1 MCMHV
6 RVNVRARAQKR
17 DREREGGREAGR
29 EGGGEQ
35 VERRREGLGEVWG
48 VRGSFPR
55 FFVGTKYAFGSY
67 VPPIPLLDMPNASQ
81 RTQDVPRCTGC
92 ASAATAVTGCNR
104 LSPLSP
110 AVTGC
115 HRLSPL
121 SPAVTGCHRL
131 SPVASL
137 QTAAARQKQ
146 DDAGVSCCNLQG
158 AGQAL
163 PCSPHEPF
171 HGL

>member
-1 MCMHV
+1 MNDFIAVIARYMG
-6 RVNVRARAQKR
+6 RAFAWGTGWWAMWGPGCLVTAGDQPGS
-17 DREREGGREAGR
+17 GG
-29 EGGGEQ
+29 
-35 VERRREGLGEVWG
+35 
-48 VRGSFPR
+48 
-55 FFVGTKYAFGSY
+55 
-67 VPPIPLLDMPNASQ
+67 
-81 RTQDVPRCTGC
+81 
-92 ASAATAVTGCNR
+92 TANPVTGYHW
-104 LSPLSP
+104 LSP

>member
-1 MCMHV
+1 M
-6 RVNVRARAQKR
+6 
-17 DREREGGREAGR
+17 
-29 EGGGEQ
+29 
-35 VERRREGLGEVWG
+35 ERRREGLGEAWG
-48 VRGSFPR
+48 VRGSLPGFSWGR
-55 FFVGTKYAFGSY
+55 NT
-67 VPPIPLLDMPNASQ
+67 LLDRMYRQYLLSLDVPKASQ

-92 ASAATAVTGCNR
+92 ASAATAVTGCN
-104 LSPLSP
+104 
-110 AVTGC
+110 
-115 HRLSPL
+115 RLSPL